1 MAQTQVNID
10 GYRLIITT
18 NKSPLIVRL
27 IFAFLLVVSFLIP
40 LVAIYFAIN
49 YVDGLQFGL
58 IITFLIFWGIGY
70 YILRLFLWNTY
81 GQEILTL
88 NSENVSYVADFKF
101 FKDGYQEL
109 DTKDLS
115 AEVILDQNSSES
127 KGHLKIQNKSSFIET
142 VLKTKKA
149 DLDMLRHEID
159 KRYNKI

>member
-1 MAQTQVNID
+1 
-10 GYRLIITT
+10 
-18 NKSPLIVRL
+18 
-27 IFAFLLVVSFLIP
+27 
-40 LVAIYFAIN
+40 
-49 YVDGLQFGL
+49 
-58 IITFLIFWGIGY
+58 
-70 YILRLFLWNTY
+70 
-81 GQEILTL
+81 
-88 NSENVSYVADFKF
+88 VSYVADFKF